1 MLRNLSRE
9 DKILLTGIPILVVG
23 ILGGWLI
30 WQATA
35 DLDDIEARTLEL
47 SNVALLTWQ
56 HLQIVLIC
64 AVVVMLTAVPVGVL
78 LTRRATSF
86 LAGPVNFIANMGQ
99 AAPVIGVIVL
109 LAIWLGFGVP
119 VAVLSLWIYA
129 FLPVLANTVAG
140 LRNVDR
146 TLLEAA
152 RGLSM
157 SPTQVLFRI
166 ELPMAIPV
174 IMVGARTALVLLVG
188 AGAFATFID
197 AGGLG
202 ALITTGINLY
212 RFPILISGAMLMA
225 ALALAV
231 EWVGRVLE
239 VALTPKG
246 MK

>member
-1 MLRNLSRE
+1 MFRNLSRE
-9 DKILLTGIPILVVG
+9 DRILLAGIPILVIMIV
-23 ILGGWLI
+23 GGWLI
-30 WQATA
+30 WQSGAE
-35 DLDDIEARTLEL
+35 LDDIEARTLEL
-47 SNVALLTWQ
+47 SSVALMTWE
-56 HLQIVLIC
+56 HLVIVVISTI
-64 AVVVMLTAVPVGVL
+64 AVMLTAVPAGVL
-78 LTRRATSF
+78 LTRPRFSF
-86 LAGPVNFIANMGQ
+86 LAGPVTFIANMGQ

-157 SPTQVLFRI
+157 SPAQVLFRI

-202 ALITTGINLY
+202 TLITTGINLY
-212 RFPILISGAMLMA
+212 RFPILVSGAVLIA

-231 EWVGRVLE
+231 EWLGRLAE

>member
-9 DKILLTGIPILVVG
+9 DRILLTGIPVLVVL
-23 ILGGWLI
+23 IVGGWLA
-30 WQATA
+30 WQAVA
-35 DLDDIEARTLEL
+35 ELDDIEARTLEL
-47 SNVALLTWQ
+47 GNVATLTWQ
-56 HLQIVLIC
+56 HLEIVVISTI
-64 AVVVMLTAVPVGVL
+64 AVMVTAVPVGVL
-78 LTRRATSF
+78 LTRPRMSF
-86 LAGPVNFIANMGQ
+86 LAGPVTFIANMGQ

-129 FLPVLANTVAG
+129 FLPVLANTITG

-146 TLLEAA
+146 SLLEAA

-157 SPTQVLFRI
+157 SPLQVLLRI

-202 ALITTGINLY
+202 NLITTGINLY
-212 RFPILISGAMLMA
+212 RFPILISGAALMA

-231 EWVGRVLE
+231 EWVGRVAE

>member
-1 MLRNLSRE
+1 MLRTLSRE
-9 DKILLTGIPILVVG
+9 DKILLLGIPVLVVA
-23 ILGGWLI
+23 IIGGWLI
-30 WQATA
+30 WHSTA

-47 SNVALLTWQ
+47 SNVLLLTWQ
-56 HLQIVLIC
+56 HLVIVVIC
-64 AVVVMLTAVPVGVL
+64 AIVVMLTAVPVGVL
-78 LTRRATSF
+78 LTRRPTRF
-86 LAGPVNFIANMGQ
+86 LAGPVTFIANMGQ

-109 LAIWLGFGVP
+109 LAIWLGFGMP

-140 LRNVDR
+140 LNNVDQ

-157 SPTQVLFRI
+157 SPAQVLFRI

-202 ALITTGINLY
+202 SLITAGINLY
-212 RFPILISGAMLMA
+212 RFPILISGAALIA